1 MFNLKHSK
9 ISLDNQNYKKFVN
22 EAVIDIQNL
31 ENISPIPKPQKK
43 IAQVEDVKRKLF
55 NDDNDANVKKSD
67 STSMCILKFCFIL
80 LLILMIIALGLFV
93 WSQIVIHGKN
103 ESNDFV
109 KDTIENQYKVR
120 VIVDIYGTLKD
131 EEKYNGFELSPLGQE
146 DQSYDTFL
154 DIMEIT
160 AKYED
165 GCETAF
171 VYGSSI
177 YISNQCLITLWRRNY
192 IVNAKIPHSKNTA
205 YLQI

>member
-55 NDDNDANVKKSD
+55 NDDNDTNVKKSD
-67 STSMCILKFCFIL
+67 STSTCILKFCFIL
-80 LLILMIIALGLFV
+80 LLILMIIALSLFV

-103 ESNDFV
+103 ESHDFV

-120 VIVDIYGTLKD
+120 VMVDIYGDLKD
-131 EEKYNGFELSPLGQE
+131 EEKYNGFELCPHGQE
-146 DQSYDTFL
+146 DQSYDVFL
-154 DIMEIT
+154 DIMEIA

-171 VYGSSI
+171 VYGTRI

-192 IVNAKIPHSKNTA
+192 IVNANIPHSRNTG

>member
-67 STSMCILKFCFIL
+67 STSTCILKFCFIL

-120 VIVDIYGTLKD
+120 VMVDIYGDLKD
-131 EEKYNGFELSPLGQE
+131 EEKYNGFELSPHGQE
-146 DQSYDTFL
+146 DRSYDTFL

-165 GCETAF
+165 ACETAF
-171 VYGSSI
+171 VYGSRI

-192 IVNAKIPHSKNTA
+192 IVSTKIPNSKNTV